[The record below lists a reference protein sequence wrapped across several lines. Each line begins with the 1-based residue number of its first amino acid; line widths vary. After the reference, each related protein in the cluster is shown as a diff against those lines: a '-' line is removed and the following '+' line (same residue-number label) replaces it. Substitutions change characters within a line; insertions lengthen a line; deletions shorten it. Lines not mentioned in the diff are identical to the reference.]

1 MMMMMMMM
9 MIARREKKR
18 SKKIDRFELN
28 HPLRRTIQGI
38 LHCRYR
44 VYASYHRFE
53 NLEVIVHDLNYRSRA
68 IRSAGRSG
76 HNPVF
81 LGIVARMIDSENEHR
96 CIDRW

>member
-1 MMMMMMMM
+1 
-9 MIARREKKR
+9 
-18 SKKIDRFELN
+18 
-28 HPLRRTIQGI
+28 
-38 LHCRYR
+38 

-81 LGIVARMIDSENEHR
+81 LGIVTRMINSENEHR
-96 CIDRW
+96 CIDGWCGDDDSFCAAVDVHLHGVTVLFW